1 MANTIFDL
9 LRPMIEDWNAH
20 NSNKV
25 ALVLDDD
32 LLTISPVNTARP
44 YLPGVV
50 VTNVALLSEVY
61 GFCFT
66 LHARNNAPYITI

>member
-1 MANTIFDL
+1 MEKIYNL
-9 LRPMIEDWNAH
+9 LRPIIEDWNEH
-20 NSNKV
+20 TYYSKL

-32 LLTISPVNTARP
+32 LLTISPVDTAHP
-44 YLPGVV
+44 FFPGSVL
-50 VTNVALLSEVY
+50 TRICMLAEVY